1 MTRPQRRS
9 ERGSIMN
16 LKQIGIGIVLA
27 DFVGLTAYA
36 VWHYG
41 YLAFFDVHAMNAINL
56 QISVDLVLALGMVS
70 LWLWQDARARGVSA
84 LPYLVV
90 TLFLGSI
97 GPLLYLWCRAADEP
111 AGDGVHV
118 PRMRHA

>member
-1 MTRPQRRS
+1 MTRLQRRS

-16 LKQIGIGIVLA
+16 LKQIGIGIILA
-27 DFVGLTAYA
+27 DFVALTAYA
-36 VWHYG
+36 VWHEG

-56 QISVDLVLALGMVS
+56 QILVDLVLALGMVS
-70 LWLWQDARARGVSA
+70 IWMWQDARARGVSA

-97 GPLLYLWCRAADEP
+97 GPLLYLWRRAADEP
-111 AGDGVHV
+111 AHDGVHV
-118 PRMRHA
+118 ARMRHA

>member
-1 MTRPQRRS
+1 
-9 ERGSIMN
+9 MN

-27 DFVGLTAYA
+27 DFVALTAYA

-41 YLAFFDVHAMNAINL
+41 YLAFFDVHAMNAINA
-56 QISVDLVLALGMVS
+56 QIFVDLCLALAMVS
-70 LWLWQDARARGVSA
+70 VWMWQDARTRGVSA

-97 GPLLYLWCRAADEP
+97 GPLLYLFRRAADEP
-111 AGDGVHV
+111 AYLATHQGVRV
-118 PRMRHA
+118 PHTRHA